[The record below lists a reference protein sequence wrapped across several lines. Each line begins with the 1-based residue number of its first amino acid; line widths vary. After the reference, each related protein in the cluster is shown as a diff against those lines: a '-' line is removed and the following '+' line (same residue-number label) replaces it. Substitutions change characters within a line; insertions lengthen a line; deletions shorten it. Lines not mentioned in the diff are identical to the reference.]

1 MKKDYKNIDFSKYE
15 IPIED
20 DKKDYRNIDFSK
32 YEIPIEEE
40 SKKSTYSLFSD
51 PNSPLYINPHPIKS
65 LSELGEK
72 GKQFIGGALEGTTD
86 IGRALQKGLLDLGS
100 LISKKDLSKYATPRH
115 QLLNREEETS
125 PYSQVGHAL
134 PYIIPYERAASLA
147 ESVLPEAS
155 RIIPRIGRSIG
166 SSILGGGIPSAV
178 LNPDERKSSFA
189 LGSLTPLA
197 AAPIGKLISSVANGF
212 SRMNLNNIR
221 EFLKGG
227 FEKTSNA
234 MRLLKEAFG
243 SNGPELEGLAKK
255 MGSSYQKHAIEAGK
269 HINYGGEI
277 RPLIRSIEKE
287 EQNPVYNRLEE
298 TMKDISSSNED
309 ILDKGIYNEAI
320 DKAGKLMSQSGK
332 GTIPAKFMEESET
345 PSSPLEAYKRYRE
358 INRILFHGQKAS
370 PDVKEGASL
379 LKEAI
384 LKQIS
389 SASKKE
395 PDLEEW
401 LKSLKKADNSFRIS
415 TKYEQR
421 YPGIE
426 QTYNGMAP
434 ESAVNN
440 LLNKS
445 KSSFH
450 DFNVATKDFGDIRNE
465 LKNALLHKEVGSKS
479 DLYDP
484 LHALNAYESL
494 PENLKNILFDKNQRK
509 VLDTLSRSKE
519 AIRSLPA
526 PKPIEHPRETAHAGG
541 FISELAG
548 EPYGIGSSIPWIG
561 RLATSIPGRVSRSFG
576 EEASTKEIERGIN
589 QAIKNLNKSKLKIGA
604 SPTWKAILQSIKQ
617 QGLE

>member
-1 MKKDYKNIDFSKYE
+1 MKNIDFSKYE

-20 DKKDYRNIDFSK
+20 DKNYRNIDFSK
-32 YEIPIEEE
+32 YEIPVEEE
-40 SKKSTYSLFSD
+40 AKKSTSLFSN
-51 PNSPLYINPHPIKS
+51 PNSPLYVNPNSIKN
-65 LSELGEK
+65 LRELV
-72 GKQFIGGALEGTTD
+72 GGAVEGTTD
-86 IGRALQKGLLDLGS
+86 IGRALQRGLLDLGS
-100 LISKKDLSKYATPRH
+100 LISRKDLSKYATPRH
-115 QLLNREEETS
+115 QLLSKEEESS
-125 PYSQVGHAL
+125 PYSMVGHSV
-134 PYIIPYERAASLA
+134 PYFVPYERAASLA
-147 ESVLPEAS
+147 ESILPEAS
-155 RIIPRIGRSIG
+155 RIIPKIGRSIG
-166 SSILGGGIPSAV
+166 SAVLGGGVPSAV
-178 LNPDERKSSFA
+178 LNPEERKSSFA
-189 LGSLTPLA
+189 LGTLTPLA
-197 AAPIGKLISSVANGF
+197 AEPVGKLISGVANGF
-212 SRMNLNNIR
+212 SRLGLNNIR

-227 FEKTSNA
+227 FDKASNA
-234 MRLLKEAFG
+234 MRLLKESYG
-243 SNGPELEGLAKK
+243 SNGPEIESLANK
-255 MGSSYQKHAIEAGK
+255 MGSSYQKHALEAGK
-269 HINYGGEI
+269 HVNYGGET
-277 RPLIRSIEKE
+277 RPLIKAIDKE
-287 EQNPVYNRLEE
+287 EQNPVYNRLEDV
-298 TMKDISSSNED
+298 MKDINSSNED

-320 DKAGKLMSQSGK
+320 DKAGKIMSQSGK

-358 INRILFHGQKAS
+358 INRLLFHGQKPS

-379 LKEAI
+379 LKDAI

-401 LKSLKKADNSFRIS
+401 LKSLKKADNAFRIS

-440 LLNKS
+440 FLNKS

-450 DFNVATKDFGDIRNE
+450 DFNIATKDFGDIRNE

-479 DLYDP
+479 NLYDP

-494 PENLKNILFDKNQRK
+494 PENLKNALFDKNQRK

-519 AIRSLPA
+519 AIRSLPS
-526 PKPIEHPRETAHAGG
+526 PKPIEHPRETAHVGG
-541 FISELAG
+541 FISELSG

-561 RLATSIPGRVSRSFG
+561 RFLGGIPSKISKSAG
-576 EEASTKEIERGIN
+576 EEASQEEIERGIQ
-589 QAIKNLNKSKLKIGA
+589 QALNSINKKKLKIGS

-617 QGLE
+617 EGLE